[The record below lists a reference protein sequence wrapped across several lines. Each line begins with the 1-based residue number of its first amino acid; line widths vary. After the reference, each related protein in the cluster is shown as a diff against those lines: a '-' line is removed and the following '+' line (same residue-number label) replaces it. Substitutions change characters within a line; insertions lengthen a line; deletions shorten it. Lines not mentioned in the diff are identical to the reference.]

1 MILYIINIGDNM
13 KLNNKGFA
21 ASIIL
26 YSIVAVIVIVLV
38 VILSIYATNLRNK
51 TNLSDKVKYNIAVY
65 ETLP

>member
-1 MILYIINIGDNM
+1 M

-26 YSIVAVIVIVLV
+26 YSIVAIIVTVLIL
-38 VILSIYATNLRNK
+38 ILSVYAMNIHNK
-51 TNLSDKVKYNIAVY
+51 TSLSDDVKENIGVL

>member
-1 MILYIINIGDNM
+1 M

-38 VILSIYATNLRNK
+38 LIPSVYATNIRNK
-51 TNLSDKVKYNIAVY
+51 TTLSDEVKKNIAGI
-65 ETLP
+65 ELNE

>member
-1 MILYIINIGDNM
+1 M

-26 YSIVAVIVIVLV
+26 YSIVAIIVTIFIL
-38 VILSIYATNLRNK
+38 ILSIYAINIHNK
-51 TNLSDKVKYNIAVY
+51 TALSDKVKENIGVL

>member
-1 MILYIINIGDNM
+1 M

-26 YSIVAVIVIVLV
+26 YSIVAIIVTILIL
-38 VILSIYATNLRNK
+38 ILSVYATNIHNK
-51 TNLSDKVKYNIAVY
+51 TSLSDQVKEDIGIL

>member
-1 MILYIINIGDNM
+1 M

-26 YSIVAVIVIVLV
+26 YSIVAIIVTVLIL
-38 VILSIYATNLRNK
+38 ILSVYAINIHNK
-51 TNLSDKVKYNIAVY
+51 ASLSDTVKENIGVL

>member
-1 MILYIINIGDNM
+1 M

-38 VILSIYATNLRNK
+38 IILSVYATNIHNK
-51 TNLSDKVKYNIAVY
+51 TALSDQVKENIATY

>member
-1 MILYIINIGDNM
+1 M

-26 YSIVAVIVIVLV
+26 YSIVAIIVTVLIL
-38 VILSIYATNLRNK
+38 ILSIYAINIHNK
-51 TNLSDKVKYNIAVY
+51 ASLSDQVKENIGVL

>member
-1 MILYIINIGDNM
+1 M

-26 YSIVAVIVIVLV
+26 YSIVAIIVTVLIL
-38 VILSIYATNLRNK
+38 ILSVYAINIHNK
-51 TNLSDKVKYNIAVY
+51 STLSDNIKENIGVL

>member
-1 MILYIINIGDNM
+1 M

>member
-1 MILYIINIGDNM
+1 M

-26 YSIVAVIVIVLV
+26 YSIVAIIVTVLIL
-38 VILSIYATNLRNK
+38 ILSVYATNIHNK
-51 TNLSDKVKYNIAVY
+51 STLSDKIKENIGEL

>member
-1 MILYIINIGDNM
+1 M

-26 YSIVAVIVIVLV
+26 YSIVAIIVTVLIL
-38 VILSIYATNLRNK
+38 ILSVYAVNIHNK
-51 TNLSDKVKYNIAVY
+51 ATLSDKIKEDIGML

>member
-1 MILYIINIGDNM
+1 M

-26 YSIVAVIVIVLV
+26 YSIVAVIVVVLV
-38 VILSIYATNLRNK
+38 LILAVYATNVNNK
-51 TNLSDKVKYNIAVY
+51 NTLSDQGKMDIGTL

>member
-1 MILYIINIGDNM
+1 M

-26 YSIVAVIVIVLV
+26 YSIVAVIVIVLI
-38 VILSIYATNLRNK
+38 VILSVYATNVHNK
-51 TNLSDKVKYNIAVY
+51 TSLADEVKENIATY

>member
-1 MILYIINIGDNM
+1 M

-26 YSIVAVIVIVLV
+26 YSIVTVIVIVLV
-38 VILSIYATNLRNK
+38 VILSVYATNLHNK
-51 TNLSDKVKYNIAVY
+51 TNLSDEIKENIAVY

>member
-1 MILYIINIGDNM
+1 M

-26 YSIVAVIVIVLV
+26 YSIIAIIIMVLIL
-38 VILSIYATNLRNK
+38 ILSVYAINIHNK
-51 TNLSDKVKYNIAVY
+51 TSLSDQVKENIGVL